1 MKYDRNSMKSLQE
14 AYESVSEDK
23 FYSGKDRDP
32 NTGLPKGLKPEK
44 TKKVKTKK
52 TKKPNYGS
60 STMGNDQKD
69 MKVGY
74 KEPKIT
80 KPKPLPEEKV
90 SKDHPNHPDR
100 HEDHPDMSYKDAARI
115 RVEKKTAKK
124 QVESGNRSR
133 LTDKYYPEKKGL
145 RYPVGNKIVPTK
157 KRVDEAIEMSR
168 KDYKK
173 THKDFKSDDPKNP
186 RVTRYVPGKGTV
198 STPVKLTDEV
208 EKNCGCGET
217 PCKTYSKQ
225 KEVEDMRS
233 LPTRMNLIKT
243 KLRAMG
249 LNMSHELKGKEL
261 SEVIDYTLTE
271 RNRYEKETG
280 IDTKTGKKIVKGGTA
295 KNDLAFKAVMRDH
308 QDERMGANQKK
319 KKRGAKTDEGT
330 GKFLKMQNQKKQ
342 TADQTA
348 ADAKKRGFD
357 NVQNYVDTMAR
368 YGGKKN
374 YDSGKGLG
382 S

>member
-1 MKYDRNSMKSLQE
+1 MKYDRNTMKSLQE

-44 TKKVKTKK
+44 AKKVKTKK
-52 TKKPNYGS
+52 AKKPNYEGS
-60 STMGNDQKD
+60 TAGSDLKD
-69 MKVGY
+69 IPEQQEHEGMKY
-74 KEPKIT
+74 SDKKKLERQEQLK
-80 KPKPLPEEKV
+80 KA
-90 SKDHPNHPDR
+90 SK
-100 HEDHPDMSYKDAARI
+100 KA
-115 RVEKKTAKK
+115 
-124 QVESGNRSR
+124 
-133 LTDKYYPEKKGL
+133 
-145 RYPVGNKIVPTK
+145 PVVKNKIVPMKT
-157 KRVDEAIEMSR
+157 RTEEAIKMSR
-168 KDYKK
+168 KEYNK
-173 THKDFKSDDPKNP
+173 THKDFKSDDKKNP

-198 STPVKLTDEV
+198 STPVELTDEV
-208 EKNCGCGET
+208 NKENCGCGQT
-217 PCKTYSKQ
+217 PCKTYGQKKAMDDKM
-225 KEVEDMRS
+225 KEVDDMRS

-261 SEVIDYTLTE
+261 SEVIDYTLVE
-271 RNRYEKETG
+271 RTRYQKEKG
-280 IDTKTGKKIVKGGTA
+280 IGKGGTKKPNFPKVSDPALDAVKA
-295 KNDLAFKAVMRDH
+295 KYKGQIMTGHSRQPKKVPGEKTGGGGKYKAMAD
-308 QDERMGANQKK
+308 QKK
-319 KKRGAKTDEGT
+319 
-330 GKFLKMQNQKKQ
+330 
-342 TADQTA
+342 QTA

>member
-1 MKYDRNSMKSLQE
+1 MKYDKDTMNSLQE
-14 AYESVSEDK
+14 AYASVNEVK
-23 FYSGKDRDP
+23 YYSGKDR
-32 NTGLPKGLKPEK
+32 N
-44 TKKVKTKK
+44 KK
-52 TKKPNYGS
+52 TGTPKKLQNQP
-60 STMGNDQKD
+60 STTSNKKLKDSMPTGGDGTAYMG
-69 MKVGY
+69 
-74 KEPKIT
+74 
-80 KPKPLPEEKV
+80 EEKV
-90 SKDHPNHPDR
+90 SKDHPNHPDK
-100 HEDHPDMSYKDAARI
+100 HEDHPDMSYKDAAKI

-145 RYPVGNKIVPTK
+145 KYPVGNKRVDL
-157 KRVDEAIEMSR
+157 KRKRIDEAIKMTKKE
-168 KDYKK
+168 YAK

-208 EKNCGCGET
+208 DKKKEMEDKM
-217 PCKTYSKQ
+217 

-249 LNMSHELKGKEL
+249 LNMSHVLKGKEL
-261 SEVIDYTLTE
+261 SEVIDYTLDEVT
-271 RNRYEKETG
+271 RYKKEMGYT
-280 IDTKTGKKIVKGGTA
+280 KGGTKKPTSPKTPDPALDAVKA
-295 KNDLAFKAVMRDH
+295 KYKDQIMRSGSN
-308 QDERMGANQKK
+308 QPKKVKGAKSTMGTNKYKDMADQKK
-319 KKRGAKTDEGT
+319 E
-330 GKFLKMQNQKKQ
+330 
-342 TADQTA
+342 TA
-348 ADAKKRGFD
+348 ADAKKRGFN

-374 YDSGKGLG
+374 YDQGKGLG

>member
-1 MKYDRNSMKSLQE
+1 MKYDRNTMKSLQE
-14 AYESVSEDK
+14 DYESVSEDK

-52 TKKPNYGS
+52 TKEPNYRS

-69 MKVGY
+69 MNVGY

-90 SKDHPNHPDR
+90 SKNHPNHPDN
-100 HEDHPDMSYKDAARI
+100 HEDHPDMTYKDAARI

-145 RYPVGNKIVPTK
+145 KYPVGNKIVPMKTRTEEAIKMTK
-157 KRVDEAIEMSR
+157 KEYA
-168 KDYKK
+168 K
-173 THKDFKSDDPKNP
+173 THKDFKSDDKKNP

-198 STPVKLTDEV
+198 STPVELTDQVDKKKEM
-208 EKNCGCGET
+208 EDKM
-217 PCKTYSKQ
+217 

-249 LNMSHELKGKEL
+249 LNMSHQLKGKEL
-261 SEVIDYTLTE
+261 SEVIDYALDEAT
-271 RNRYEKETG
+271 RY
-280 IDTKTGKKIVKGGTA
+280 
-295 KNDLAFKAVMRDH
+295 
-308 QDERMGANQKK
+308 
-319 KKRGAKTDEGT
+319 
-330 GKFLKMQNQKKQ
+330 
-342 TADQTA
+342 
-348 ADAKKRGFD
+348 
-357 NVQNYVDTMAR
+357 
-368 YGGKKN
+368 KKN
-374 YDSGKGLG
+374 GI
-382 S
+382 